1 MKLSEVLKVMVKP
14 VKIGTH
20 NGSGFVYI
28 GRPENA
34 LETLNTVPRYEGS
47 PRWEDREVLETYN
60 AALVIDSTRII
71 IVEGKEKGGR
81 WYLGEENP
89 VFGKQKKMKE
99 AFT

>member
-47 PRWEDREVLETYN
+47 PRWEDREVVETYN

-71 IVEGKEKGGR
+71 IVEGKEKGGY
-81 WYLGEENP
+81 WYLGETEPILNKP
-89 VFGKQKKMKE
+89 RKLKE
-99 AFT
+99 ALV